1 VVSDLPTS
9 EAKTAWYQLRFWIE
23 DDYKDG
29 KRGWFHWEHSKMS
42 KPERASR
49 LWLVLAI
56 AMQKA
61 VLLGGELEAQ
71 EQEAQRKK
79 QRRSRGKK
87 RRRGRPAV
95 PQQRPRGRE
104 QSVIMRGVMA
114 MRARETGGKKSL
126 PPGWVRAEPLPRRL
140 YGVSRVPRSYQLKK
154 QRRAQKKRQ
163 RQRADRELKRAQR
176 VQARAAHQAE
186 QQVRRQAKHAA
197 VLAHRHEQQAHRQA
211 KHAVALARQQE
222 QQARR
227 QAKHARLLAD
237 GPAKAAT
244 HQAPTTGVA
253 QRPGGT
259 RGDIDLCSN
268 VLQISHGR
276 LSTCD
281 HQQEAGQPE
290 ACRRGSARAPV
301 SDMPLAGG
309 PLLRLSRGRLQPPH
323 KPMRTEIHHKRAHEP
338 P

>member
-1 VVSDLPTS
+1 MRPGSLKRARPRDGIRSSGSKRGCRFKPKGKPPLGRSARASSAWAESGKGKAPGVRKESGCKARGWYGFEQGYEEPICVVSDLPTS

-126 PPGWVRAEPLPRRL
+126 
-140 YGVSRVPRSYQLKK
+140 
-154 QRRAQKKRQ
+154 
-163 RQRADRELKRAQR
+163 
-176 VQARAAHQAE
+176 
-186 QQVRRQAKHAA
+186 
-197 VLAHRHEQQAHRQA
+197 
-211 KHAVALARQQE
+211 
-222 QQARR
+222 
-227 QAKHARLLAD
+227 
-237 GPAKAAT
+237 
-244 HQAPTTGVA
+244 
-253 QRPGGT
+253 
-259 RGDIDLCSN
+259 
-268 VLQISHGR
+268 
-276 LSTCD
+276 
-281 HQQEAGQPE
+281 
-290 ACRRGSARAPV
+290 
-301 SDMPLAGG
+301 
-309 PLLRLSRGRLQPPH
+309 
-323 KPMRTEIHHKRAHEP
+323 
-338 P
+338 